1 MMYTIEQLR
10 EVIKAELDKQ
20 EYVEEPYSL
29 FEPIKYIM
37 EDGGKRLRP
46 VLTLMAYN
54 LYRDDI
60 GKALKSAIGIEIFII
75 TPCCMTMLW
84 TMPNY
89 VGDVRLSIKNGIVM
103 WLF

>member
-1 MMYTIEQLR
+1 MYTIEQLR
-10 EVIKAELDKQ
+10 DVIKTELDKQ

-60 GKALKSAIGIEIFII
+60 EKALRSAVGIEIFHNSGSVPK
-75 TPCCMTMLW
+75 TTNRYKNETNRLYRCRSLW
-84 TMPNY
+84 LL
-89 VGDVRLSIKNGIVM
+89 R
-103 WLF
+103 F

>member
-1 MMYTIEQLR
+1 MYTIEQLR
-10 EVIKAELDKQ
+10 DIIKAELNKQ

-60 GKALKSAIGIEIFII
+60 EKAFSADNKPGE
-75 TPCCMTMLW
+75 
-84 TMPNY
+84 
-89 VGDVRLSIKNGIVM
+89 
-103 WLF
+103 

>member
-10 EVIKAELDKQ
+10 EIIKAELDKQ

-46 VLTLMAYN
+46 VLTL
-54 LYRDDI
+54 I
-60 GKALKSAIGIEIFII
+60 SG
-75 TPCCMTMLW
+75 
-84 TMPNY
+84 
-89 VGDVRLSIKNGIVM
+89 RL
-103 WLF
+103 

>member
-10 EVIKAELDKQ
+10 EIIKAELDKQ

-46 VLTLMAYN
+46 VLTLMA
-54 LYRDDI
+54 
-60 GKALKSAIGIEIFII
+60 
-75 TPCCMTMLW
+75 
-84 TMPNY
+84 NY
-89 VGDVRLSIKNGIVM
+89 AGDVRLSIKNGIVM

>member
-10 EVIKAELDKQ
+10 EIIKAELDKQ

-60 GKALKSAIGIEIFII
+60 GKALNLLSGLRFSII
-75 TPCCMTMLW
+75 TPCCTTMSW

-89 VGDVRLSIKNGIVM
+89 AGDVRLSIKNGIVM

>member
-46 VLTLMAYN
+46 VLTLMAYVPGRYREGFKIC
-54 LYRDDI
+54 YRD
-60 GKALKSAIGIEIFII
+60 
-75 TPCCMTMLW
+75 
-84 TMPNY
+84 
-89 VGDVRLSIKNGIVM
+89 
-103 WLF
+103 

>member
-10 EVIKAELDKQ
+10 EIIKAELDKQ

-46 VLTLMAYN
+46 VFDHCFLIN
-54 LYRDDI
+54 
-60 GKALKSAIGIEIFII
+60 
-75 TPCCMTMLW
+75 
-84 TMPNY
+84 PNFFLL
-89 VGDVRLSIKNGIVM
+89 R
-103 WLF
+103 FPHHHF